1 MSGVSIHQAGTPQV
15 IAVSDGSHM
24 VRIPVAIHRRGGRKA
39 IMPSEGE
46 VRPWHR
52 EPTPLQRALVRGQD
66 WLALLE
72 AGEVASITELAERE
86 GVQRAAI
93 SRCLN
98 WTTLAP
104 ARVAAILDE
113 TLPAQLTLVDLA
125 TTTPLDWEE
134 QRVSFGVA

>member
-1 MSGVSIHQAGTPQV
+1 
-15 IAVSDGSHM
+15 M
-24 VRIPVAIHRRGGRKA
+24 VRGHDG
-39 IMPSEGE
+39 
-46 VRPWHR
+46 
-52 EPTPLQRALVRGQD
+52 
-66 WLALLE
+66 LALLE
-72 AGEVASITELAERE
+72 AEEVASITELAERE